1 MIATLVGQGYRP
13 KQCCRILGVASG
25 GYFRW
30 KLGPISQAELRRQ
43 WLRQAIRQAHSASRG
58 TYGYRRVRAELRLGL
73 GIAISRKTV
82 QKLMGEE
89 GLAGL
94 PVRKYRKNLVNV
106 ATFEDLV
113 QRKFRRDA
121 PNQLWVTD
129 ITEHPTKEG
138 KVYCCVVLDAHSR
151 RVVGWSI
158 DTHQAS
164 SLVTNALSMALTNRA
179 TTTGTVI
186 HSDHGTQFTSWSFTE
201 RVRQARLVPSMGTI
215 RRRLRQ
221 RSHRVI
227 LGPVADRTA
236 QPAEV
241 AHPNRAVHRALRIP
255 GDLPQPQ
262 PKAQLPRNA
271 HTRRLREPPS
281 GVRHCCLTLI

>member
-1 MIATLVGQGYRP
+1 MIAVLVGQGYRP

-43 WLRQAIRQAHSASRG
+43 WLRQAIRQAHSASQG

-89 GLAGL
+89 GLTGL
-94 PVRKYRKNLVNV
+94 PVRKHRKNLVNV

-113 QRKFRRDA
+113 QRKFTRDA

-129 ITEHPTKEG
+129 ITEHPTREG

-215 RRRLRQ
+215 GDGYDNAVIESFWGRVQTELLNRQKWRTRIELSTALFEYLEIFHNRNRRHSSLGMLTPVDYENL
-221 RSHRVI
+221 HRESAT
-227 LGPVADRTA
+227 VA
-236 QPAEV
+236 
-241 AHPNRAVHRALRIP
+241 
-255 GDLPQPQ
+255 
-262 PKAQLPRNA
+262 
-271 HTRRLREPPS
+271 
-281 GVRHCCLTLI
+281 